1 MKLNRETLKKWL
13 KLGGLALVVLLVLAQ
28 FVPVERTNPPVGDEI
43 EAPPEVMA
51 VLQRS
56 CYDCHSNE
64 TVWPAYSRVAPI
76 SWLVVRD
83 VNEGRSG
90 VNYSEWG
97 ALSADDKI
105 HLLEETWAEVDE
117 GEMPLKKYT
126 LIHQDARLSESDRA
140 TLRDWA
146 VSRLP
151 PGDMA
156 RVSRDEE
163 AGERED

>member
-1 MKLNRETLKKWL
+1 MKIPREMLKKWL

-76 SWLVVRD
+76 SWLVVHD

-97 ALSADDKI
+97 ALSEEDKL
-105 HLLEETWAEVDE
+105 HLLEETWEEVEE
-117 GEMPLKKYT
+117 GKMPLKKYT
-126 LIHQDARLSESDRA
+126 LLHQDARLSESDLA

-156 RVSRDEE
+156 RAPRDEE
-163 AGERED
+163 AGDRED